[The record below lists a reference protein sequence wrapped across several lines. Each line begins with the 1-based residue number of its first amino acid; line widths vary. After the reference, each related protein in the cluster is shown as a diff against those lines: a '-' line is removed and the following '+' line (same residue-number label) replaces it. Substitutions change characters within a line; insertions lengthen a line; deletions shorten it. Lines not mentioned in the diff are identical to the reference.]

1 MSLSRQEAGGRE
13 DKMKRTNDTNN
24 DTSQSDMI
32 LRLLSQIIII
42 QPRNNI
48 YGSEQKVEKI
58 IFSLRNRK
66 FYNQEKFS

>member
-1 MSLSRQEAGGRE
+1 MSLSRQEAGGE
-13 DKMKRTNDTNN
+13 KMKRTNDTNN
-24 DTSQSDMI
+24 DTSQSNMI

-48 YGSEQKVEKI
+48 YRSEQKVEKI
-58 IFSLRNRK
+58 IFSLRSLK